1 MDLYTVGQIINSGV
15 YQIRVDEPL
24 SQNIAYSY
32 KATNLQT
39 GDTVLFKSYGDT
51 VPNLELCPWFNDFV
65 THQTDI
71 SKRLSTIPDQA
82 IQILG
87 HFNHQ
92 GTYHQIIQWAHGCSL
107 DRLLEKEF
115 NKATSLEKH
124 LHLAKVM
131 MFSLR
136 KVHELG
142 IIHRDQKP
150 ANFFAE
156 ERPEL
161 LMKYKVMMAD
171 FDMSLINGRPSL
183 KPNDHVGTFGYF
195 SPEYYRG
202 KPAVQASDVFT
213 VGGLMLYELFA
224 GVHPLEALT
233 QNIESETEGHILIKR
248 AIEARRIPK
257 MDEVAPQRAAQVP
270 AQVLE
275 LINLALDP
283 EPARR
288 PTAADIHSAL
298 ITNRLVKTLV
308 LKGGPA
314 GLKWRMKEVSSLSR
328 SMCERFFGTA
338 VGAVSSDQGRFD
350 PSEDRAEWYYTHREG
365 ALNASMLNGKAIH
378 GRVTLEPGMK
388 LQVGN
393 PDSGNIALEME
404 VSFE

>member
-1 MDLYTVGQIINSGV
+1 
-15 YQIRVDEPL
+15 
-24 SQNIAYSY
+24 
-32 KATNLQT
+32 
-39 GDTVLFKSYGDT
+39 
-51 VPNLELCPWFNDFV
+51 
-65 THQTDI
+65 
-71 SKRLSTIPDQA
+71 
-82 IQILG
+82 
-87 HFNHQ
+87 
-92 GTYHQIIQWAHGCSL
+92 
-107 DRLLEKEF
+107 
-115 NKATSLEKH
+115 
-124 LHLAKVM
+124 
-131 MFSLR
+131 
-136 KVHELG
+136 
-142 IIHRDQKP
+142 
-150 ANFFAE
+150 
-156 ERPEL
+156 
-161 LMKYKVMMAD
+161 
-171 FDMSLINGRPSL
+171 
-183 KPNDHVGTFGYF
+183 
-195 SPEYYRG
+195 
-202 KPAVQASDVFT
+202 
-213 VGGLMLYELFA
+213 MLYELFA